1 MTGRNTTCMQSVC
14 FFLTGIYADLDLEA
28 LKPLDNWTYNHH
40 CILPEETYAHP
51 YLLNK
56 RHRANTMITILACR

>member
-1 MTGRNTTCMQSVC
+1 MQSVC